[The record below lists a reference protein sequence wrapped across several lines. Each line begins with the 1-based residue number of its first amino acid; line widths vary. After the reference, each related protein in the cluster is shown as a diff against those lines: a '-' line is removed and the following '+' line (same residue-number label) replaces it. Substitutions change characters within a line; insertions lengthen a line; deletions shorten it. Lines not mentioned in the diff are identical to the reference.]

1 MTNLKQLDEK
11 LTALDI
17 DLKSMVNEIQ
27 FKEIGIY
34 TYEDFVSQDLNFN
47 EFNFK
52 GLYMFEIRNNGN
64 FEDIQDWKIDFIT
77 KWNDDD
83 FFVKSVPKIIKE
95 RIKNLNKYEEW
106 IPLYIGKSQ
115 TVGSRIKEHI
125 YLTFNKTTSALKL
138 NARHNLKG
146 ETFRISVAEI
156 NVNNYNWIVPVLEN
170 ELRKKLNPIVGK
182 Q

>member
-17 DLKSMVNEIQ
+17 DLKSMVDEIQ
-27 FKEIGIY
+27 FNEIGIY
-34 TYEDFVSQDLNFN
+34 TYEDFVSQGLNFK

-52 GLYMFEIRNNGN
+52 GLYKFEIKNNGN
-64 FEDIQDWKIDFIT
+64 FENIQDWIDDFT
-77 KWNDDD
+77 AKWNDEE
-83 FFVKSVPKIIKE
+83 FLVKSVSKIINE
-95 RIKNLNKYEEW
+95 RIQKLNKNEEW

-115 TVGSRIKEHI
+115 AVGSRIKEHI
-125 YLTFNKTTSALKL
+125 YLTFDKTTSALKL

-156 NVNNYNWIVPVLEN
+156 NVHNYNWIVPVLEN
-170 ELRKKLNPIVGK
+170 ELRNELNPIVGK

>member
-52 GLYMFEIRNNGN
+52 GLYKFEIKNNGN
-64 FEDIQDWKIDFIT
+64 FEDIHDWKNNFIS
-77 KWNDDD
+77 KWNDDE

-95 RIKNLNKYEEW
+95 RFKNLNKNEEW

-115 TVGSRIKEHI
+115 TIGSRIKEHI
-125 YLTFNKTTSALKL
+125 YLTFDKTTSALKL
-138 NARHNLKG
+138 NARHNLKR

-156 NVNNYNWIVPVLEN
+156 DVINYNWIVPVLEN
-170 ELRKKLNPIVGK
+170 ELRNELNPIVGK
-182 Q
+182 K